1 MIDKNKY
8 LSEISNAKTLN
19 QIKDIHTSLFGKNG
33 IIKNA
38 FKSLPDNVKK
48 LHENLKDKIQEF
60 TEKCEESKK
69 QIAAELNKIKTELEE
84 AISKKHK
91 QIELSEINDKLQ
103 KDKIDVTL
111 PFAPEKQIGLIHPF
125 NRVVEEVCEIF
136 SSMGFSY
143 AEGPHIE
150 SDFYNFT
157 ALNIPDHHPA
167 RQSRDSFYLLNSENL
182 LRTET
187 SAVQI
192 RTMEKQKAP
201 VKIFAPGSV
210 FRNESDATHVPM
222 FHQLE
227 GLWVDEDIT
236 MKDLLSVLVSF
247 LKEFFCTDNA
257 PIRIRQHNFP
267 FTEPSVEI
275 DVKYERKNGQIKI
288 GQGDKWLEIL
298 GGGMVHPNVLK
309 NVNIDPS
316 KYQGFAFGTGIERL
330 AMLKYGMPDVR
341 EFYNSDINW
350 LKHYGFKPYN
360 NPNSQN
366 GLN

>member
-38 FKSLPDNVKK
+38 FKNLPDNVKK

-60 TEKCEESKK
+60 TEKCKESKK

-227 GLWVDEDIT
+227 GLWVDENI
-236 MKDLLSVLVSF
+236 
-247 LKEFFCTDNA
+247 NH
-257 PIRIRQHNFP
+257 RG
-267 FTEPSVEI
+267 
-275 DVKYERKNGQIKI
+275 ER
-288 GQGDKWLEIL
+288 
-298 GGGMVHPNVLK
+298 MVY
-309 NVNIDPS
+309 D
-316 KYQGFAFGTGIERL
+316 R
-330 AMLKYGMPDVR
+330 
-341 EFYNSDINW
+341 
-350 LKHYGFKPYN
+350 
-360 NPNSQN
+360 
-366 GLN
+366 